1 MGQSKPIYLK
11 RIAEIVT
18 KAHASGRDVPTIVLP
33 CKASATG
40 ELRLYRATA
49 KSKYPGDVQITSG
62 RDGVWF
68 GAINHRTGRT
78 FSRDCPTAIL
88 ELLRDF
94 DADPAGV
101 GARLGLSVGSCV
113 FCNRKL
119 TTDESKGAGYG
130 PVCADRYGLPWGKN
144 TAVADVA
151 ADYVS
156 DEPREVA
163 CPVTGEPI
171 PAPALTTPRR
181 MMADRIV
188 EMMYDGGRTQEGMVD
203 AVEKILAGE

>member
-1 MGQSKPIYLK
+1 MSKPFHFK
-11 RIAEIVT
+11 RIAEMMN

-49 KSKYPGDVQITSG
+49 KAKFPGDVQVTSG

-68 GAINHRTGRT
+68 GAINHRTGRA
-78 FSRDCPTAIL
+78 FMRDAPLGVTY
-88 ELLRDF
+88 LLRDF

-101 GARLGLSVGSCV
+101 GAKLGLSIGSCV
-113 FCNRKL
+113 FCNRPL

-151 ADYVS
+151 EDYL
-156 DEPREVA
+156 DEPVDA
-163 CPVTGEPI
+163 S
-171 PAPALTTPRR
+171 PRR
-181 MMADRIV
+181 AMACRIV
-188 EMMYDGGRTQEGMVD
+188 TAVLLVCSVNSRMIHAAAVD
-203 AVEKILAGE
+203 AAEKILAGE